1 MIETYPVKVVTTG
14 SNGSASGSADSDP
27 INGILRAI
35 KVDYHASAPGATTD
49 LTITELSAM
58 GRTLLTKTDT
68 ATDDI
73 VYPTVEADDAAFA
86 AITDTVW
93 PICIDGRVRVSVAQ
107 CNALNPAVTVYL
119 QVER

>member
-1 MIETYPVKVVTTG
+1 MIETFPIKVTTTG
-14 SNGSASGSADSDP
+14 SAGSAAGSADSAP

-35 KVDYHASAPGATTD
+35 RVDYHASAPATTD
-49 LTITELSAM
+49 LTVTELNSL

-107 CNALNPAVTVYL
+107 SNALAPAVTVWV

>member
-1 MIETYPVKVVTTG
+1 MIETYPMFVTTTG
-14 SNGSASGSADSDP
+14 SAGSATGSTDSDP
-27 INGILRAI
+27 INGKLVSVT
-35 KVDYHASAPGATTD
+35 VDYHASAPATTD
-49 LTITELSAM
+49 LTIVELSPPA
-58 GRTLLTKTDT
+58 RTLLTKTDT

-93 PICIDGRVRVSVAQ
+93 PIYIDGRVRVSVAQ
-107 CNALNPAVTVYL
+107 SNALAPAVKVYL

>member
-1 MIETYPVKVVTTG
+1 MIETFPIKVTTTG
-14 SNGSASGSADSDP
+14 SAGSAAGSADSDP

-35 KVDYHASAPGATTD
+35 RVDYHASAPATTD
-49 LTITELSAM
+49 LTVTELNSL

-86 AITDTVW
+86 AIADTVW

-107 CNALNPAVTVYL
+107 SNALAPAVTVWV